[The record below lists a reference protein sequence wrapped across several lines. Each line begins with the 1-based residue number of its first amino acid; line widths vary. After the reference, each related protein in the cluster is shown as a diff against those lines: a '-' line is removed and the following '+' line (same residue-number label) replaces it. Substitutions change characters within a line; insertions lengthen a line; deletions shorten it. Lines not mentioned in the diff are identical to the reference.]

1 MAYKDR
7 HNIARRRRNP
17 QSDARLSFV
26 QLESVLKVTTHE
38 YHQPTCTCINMYKRD
53 TNNQHVCATTCT
65 REIPTTNM
73 YVQQHVQERYQQPT
87 CMCTTT
93 CTRQTQISRT
103 PPIFGPARPTSH
115 IFPKFKAA
123 VGSPPSTA
131 ARENRERDRGSS
143 GYIRRVSSVKRSQVP
158 VIEAF

>member
-17 QSDARLSFV
+17 QSDTRLSFV

-38 YHQPTCTCINMYKRD
+38 YHQPTCMCNNMYKRD
-53 TNNQHVCATTCT
+53 TNK
-65 REIPTTNM
+65 IPTTNM
-73 YVQQHVQERYQQPT
+73 YVYNN
-87 CMCTTT
+87 MYK
-93 CTRQTQISRT
+93 RQTCISRT

-143 GYIRRVSSVKRSQVP
+143 GYIRKVSSVKRSQVP

>member
-7 HNIARRRRNP
+7 HNIARRTRNP
-17 QSDARLSFV
+17 QSDTRLSFV

-38 YHQPTCTCINMYKRD
+38 YHQPTCMCNNNMYKRD
-53 TNNQHVCATTCT
+53 TNNQHVC
-65 REIPTTNM
+65 
-73 YVQQHVQERYQQPT
+73 
-87 CMCTTT
+87 TTT
-93 CTRQTQISRT
+93 CTRVSISRT

-131 ARENRERDRGSS
+131 ARENRERTEREQREIEGVQ
-143 GYIRRVSSVKRSQVP
+143 GILEKVSSVKRSQVP